1 MDSGGMNYR
10 RFLDGDNDALCEII
24 RDYKDGLIL
33 YLNTIVGDIV
43 TAEEL
48 CEDTFVKL
56 GVKRPRYS
64 GKAKYITWLYT
75 IARNIAIDHLRKL
88 SRNRTVSLD
97 DAPEITDDEHSLE
110 ESYIREEKRITVH
123 RTIARLKPEHR
134 QVLWLVY
141 FEEMSAKEAAAVMK
155 KNTHATE
162 MLVHR
167 AKEALKRELELE
179 GINEYENI

>member
-1 MDSGGMNYR
+1 MDSGGINYR
-10 RFLDGDNDALCEII
+10 RFLNGDDDALCEII

-43 TAEEL
+43 IAEEL

-75 IARNIAIDHLRKL
+75 IARNIAIDHLRKA
-88 SRNRTVSLD
+88 SRSRTVYIDECAEISD
-97 DAPEITDDEHSLE
+97 DKRSLE
-110 ESYIREEKRITVH
+110 ESYIREERRITVH
-123 RTIARLKPEHR
+123 RTMARLKPEYR

-141 FEEMSAKEAAAVMK
+141 FEEMSAEEAAAVMK
-155 KNTHATE
+155 RSTHATD

-167 AKEALKRELELE
+167 AKKALKRELESEELF
-179 GINEYENI
+179 EY